1 MKKIFI
7 AGLIGVFF
15 IGTATAVY
23 AAGSKEDAKALV
35 EKAAAFIKAQGK
47 DKALA
52 EFNKPKGQ
60 FDKGELYI
68 FVYDM
73 KATVLAHPKNP
84 KIVGKNLLDVPDSS
98 GKLFRKDAVELAKT
112 KGSGWIDY
120 QYLNPDT
127 KKVEHKTSYIEKVD
141 DIIIGCGTYK

>member
-1 MKKIFI
+1 MKKFFI
-7 AGLIGVFF
+7 AGLIGIFF
-15 IGTATAVY
+15 ICAATAVY
-23 AAGSKEDAKALV
+23 AAESKEDAKALV
-35 EKAAAFIKAQGK
+35 EKAAAFVKAQGK

-84 KIVGKNLLDVPDSS
+84 KLIGKNLLDVPDSS
-98 GKLFRKDAVELAKT
+98 GKLFRKEAVELAKT

-120 QYLNPDT
+120 KYLNPST
-127 KKVEHKTSYIEKVD
+127 KKVESKTSYIEKVGD
-141 DIIIGCGTYK
+141 VILGCGTYK